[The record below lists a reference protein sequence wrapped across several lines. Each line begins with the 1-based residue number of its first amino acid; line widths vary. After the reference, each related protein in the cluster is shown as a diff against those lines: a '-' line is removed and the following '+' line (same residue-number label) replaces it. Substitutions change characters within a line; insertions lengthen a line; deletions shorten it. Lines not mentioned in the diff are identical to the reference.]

1 MLVGVEMAGTPGAG
15 LHLIEYQGGM
25 MAIAEGTQ
33 RLQERRVRRDHPAF
47 ADNRLDDHRA
57 GARGDRRGDR
67 LDIVIGQMGNA
78 LRQRSIIAGI
88 FRLAANGDGEQRA
101 AVEGVVEG
109 DDFAFSPP
117 NLSWAYFR
125 ASLRAASLASAP
137 ELQKNTLS
145 ARSTARGFSPAAA
158 PARWYSHCR
167 YATVSPVD
175 PAGPEPAPGEHG
187 PGRSLRCR
195 PPYRYT
201 LSPAGPRRGS
211 PPL

>member
-15 LHLIEYQGGM
+15 LHLIEYQSGM

-125 ASLRAASLASAP
+125 ANLRAASLASAP

-145 ARSTARGFSPAAA
+145 AKVDFTRVFASCSTG
-158 PARWYSHCR
+158 
-167 YATVSPVD
+167 
-175 PAGPEPAPGEHG
+175 
-187 PGRSLRCR
+187 SLV
-195 PPYRYT
+195 
-201 LSPAGPRRGS
+201 
-211 PPL
+211 